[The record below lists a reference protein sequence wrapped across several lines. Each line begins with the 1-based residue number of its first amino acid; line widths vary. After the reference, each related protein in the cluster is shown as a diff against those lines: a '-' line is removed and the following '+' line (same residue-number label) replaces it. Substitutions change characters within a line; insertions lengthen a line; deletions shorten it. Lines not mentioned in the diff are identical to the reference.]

1 MFLKPLKIKSQTAI
15 KGSDRKKLRAE
26 LEVQFPSLPSDQW
39 TDLVPNKEEMSI
51 MKIYSHSGESVVV
64 YVLHKNPIFFEVNRC
79 LFPTVYTLW
88 KNPDIVPVFTTWP
101 PVFEKISGGADLML
115 PGIVVKG
122 DVTPR
127 SLWSLEKGAICAI
140 NLAGNRCPVAI
151 GRAAL
156 SSSDMVDSGMRG
168 KGVIVI
174 HSYLDHLWA
183 AGDKGQLPIVHDGL
197 APSENFEENGE
208 AEEMSE
214 ENSETFGEKPESAG
228 IINTDNSL
236 SDLTENQLSIE
247 KSYCAAGERD
257 DNGLNSGVEN
267 SNNRETEDVT
277 VEESNIECQEE
288 TISPEDMDDL
298 LDMCFMCALKT
309 QVKKSD
315 LPLLTSKFFR
325 SYMVPFCP
333 SGRFLDIKKSS
344 HKKLSKFLQVKQSQG
359 LIDVKELSKG
369 VESIV
374 TIHKDNQSLREFSVP
389 EGFTFH
395 EEVQDEET
403 SGAKA
408 SYQPPEIT
416 LMYSIPH
423 NMVILFKPSGYMKD
437 GVLVASEVREA
448 LVKYVK
454 ENDLQDKDNKGQVV
468 LDPIL
473 TDCLVSKND
482 YVTHLRWEDLT
493 SSCLSKLQV
502 VHQITFP
509 GQKPVIK
516 KGKIQLIK
524 INVVQRAGNK
534 KVTLLENLE
543 TYGID
548 PHEFAHTVQIGVA
561 CSTTVSPLPGKNKGM
576 QILVQGNQVAH
587 VGKLLTEKYQ
597 IPQKFVSGLEKAP
610 KSGKKK
616 R

>member
-1 MFLKPLKIKSQTAI
+1 MRVNF
-15 KGSDRKKLRAE
+15 
-26 LEVQFPSLPSDQW
+26 F
-39 TDLVPNKEEMSI
+39 
-51 MKIYSHSGESVVV
+51 
-64 YVLHKNPIFFEVNRC
+64 IFFQE
-79 LFPTVYTLW
+79 LFVLFVVYTLW

-127 SLWSLEKGAICAI
+127 SLWSLEKGATCAI

-214 ENSETFGEKPESAG
+214 ENSETFGEKSESAG

-247 KSYCAAGERD
+247 KSDCAAGERD

-288 TISPEDMDDL
+288 TISPEAMDDL
-298 LDMCFMCALKT
+298 LDICFMCALKT

-344 HKKLSKFLQVKQSQG
+344 HKKLSKFLQIKQSQG
-359 LIDVKELSKG
+359 LIDVKDLSKG

-389 EGFTFH
+389 EGFAFH

-416 LMYSIPH
+416 LKYSVPH
-423 NMVILFKPSGYMKD
+423 NLEILFKPSGYKKD
-437 GVLVASEVREA
+437 SILVAGEVRKA
-448 LVKYVK
+448 LVKYVSD
-454 ENDLQDKDNKGQVV
+454 NDLQDKDNKGRVV

-482 YVTHLRWEDLT
+482 YVTHLRWNDLT
-493 SSCLSKLQV
+493 SSCLSRMHA

-509 GQKPVIK
+509 GQKPVFK
-516 KGKIQLIK
+516 KGGIQPIK
-524 INVVQRAGNK
+524 INVAQRAGNK

-548 PHEFAHTVQIGVA
+548 PHEFAHTVQIDVA

-576 QILVQGNQVAH
+576 QVLVQGNQVAH
-587 VGKLLTEKYQ
+587 VEKLLTEKYQ